1 MESLR
6 PLDVVEQRVLGALLE
21 KERTV
26 PSTYPMTLNG
36 LRTACNQSSG
46 RDPVLRLGEEE
57 IADAIDRLKRIGL
70 ARVVH
75 ASHGARTVKYRQVLD
90 ERLEIDDPAE
100 LAVLTLLL
108 LRGAQTMGELRT
120 RSDRLHEFPDLEA
133 VEKAL
138 RVLAEREG
146 PLVRSL
152 PRRPGQK
159 EVRWIHLLGPS
170 DDALDGDTAE
180 SGSGGERRS
189 GPAAPPGSAT
199 EGLLRD
205 GPGRRTERV
214 RTAYD
219 AAARAYSEQYEDS
232 LDHLPFDRWLLERI
246 VHLANGAPIAD
257 IGCGGG
263 RTTLHLAA
271 AGGEVTGYD
280 LSPAMVAEA
289 RARHPDLRFEE
300 GDFTMLPGLTV
311 GEGLGAIV
319 GWYALVHLAASELPP
334 AIAILTAALRPGGWL
349 ALSVHLGDE
358 IRRVTDLYGV
368 GVDIDFA
375 FHRREALLVAFDA
388 AGLTEVEWYERG
400 PRRGVEARNN
410 RLFVL
415 GRRPVG

>member
-6 PLDVVEQRVLGALLE
+6 PLDLVEQRVLGALLE

-26 PSTYPMTLNG
+26 PATYPMTLNG

-46 RDPVLRLGEEE
+46 REPVLRLGDEE
-57 IADAIDRLKRIGL
+57 ITAAIDRLKRIGL

-75 ASHGARTVKYRQVLD
+75 ASHGARTVKYRQVVD
-90 ERLEIDDPAE
+90 EHLGIEDPGE
-100 LAVLTLLL
+100 QAVLTLLL
-108 LRGAQTMGELRT
+108 LRGPQTMGELRN
-120 RSDRLHEFPDLEA
+120 RSERLHDFADLDE

-138 RVLAEREG
+138 TALADRPH

-159 EVRWIHLLGPS
+159 EVRWIHLLGPE
-170 DDALDGDTAE
+170 DVPDGAPDPAGGAGDRADGGVGS
-180 SGSGGERRS
+180 SGSVTER
-189 GPAAPPGSAT
+189 
-199 EGLLRD
+199 LLRD

-214 RTAYD
+214 RSAYD
-219 AAARAYSEQYEDS
+219 AAARAYSDRHEDS

-246 VHLANGAPIAD
+246 VELADGAPIAD

-263 RTTLHLAA
+263 RTTFHLAT
-271 AGGEVTGYD
+271 AGGDVTGYD

-289 RARHPDLRFEE
+289 RARHPELRFEE

-311 GEGLGAIV
+311 GAGLGAIV

-349 ALSVHLGDE
+349 ALSVNLGDE

-368 GVDIDFA
+368 DVDIDFA

-400 PRRGVEARNN
+400 PHRGVEPRNN

-415 GRRPVG
+415 GRRPVA